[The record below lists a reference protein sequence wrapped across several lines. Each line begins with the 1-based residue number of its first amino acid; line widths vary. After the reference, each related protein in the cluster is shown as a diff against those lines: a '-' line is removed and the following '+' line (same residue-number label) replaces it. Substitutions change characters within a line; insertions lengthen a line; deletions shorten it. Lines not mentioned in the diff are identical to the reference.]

1 MGSETSAVTVKRSH
15 RQKPK
20 HERSDQMSGEAMK
33 KITTEDVEARAGHH
47 GCVVWLTGLSA
58 SGKSTVAELVQHRL
72 FARGM
77 QVVILDGD
85 SVRTGLNKD
94 LGFSPK
100 DREENIRRVG
110 EVAKLFRQSGFI
122 VLAALISPYQ
132 KDRSFVRSILEPGR
146 FFEVHV
152 GADLETC
159 IKRDPRGL
167 YKKAMEGKI
176 PEFTGISAPYEV
188 PWNPELVLDTASQ
201 TVEQSADVLINL
213 LETAKIFGSSQ
224 L

>member
-1 MGSETSAVTVKRSH
+1 
-15 RQKPK
+15 
-20 HERSDQMSGEAMK
+20 MSGDTTS
-33 KITTEDVEARAGHH
+33 KITIEDFEQRSGHH

-58 SGKSTVAELVQHRL
+58 SGKSTVAEAIQRKL

-77 QVVILDGD
+77 QVMILDGD

-110 EVAKLFRQSGFI
+110 EVAKLFRLSGFI

-152 GADLETC
+152 AADLDTC
-159 IKRDPRGL
+159 VKRDPRGL

-188 PWNPELVLDTASQ
+188 PSNPELVLDTSNE
-201 TVEQSADVLINL
+201 TVDQSAATVLNM
-213 LETAKIFGSSQ
+213 LESAGIFHVPRC
-224 L
+224 